1 MTLEAIATLTDALA
15 RYEAEMTTKAQ
26 CRVELIQEAHAVGFS
41 LSEIAA
47 HIGISRQRVGQL
59 LERANT

>member
-1 MTLEAIATLTDALA
+1 MTLKAIATLTDALA
-15 RYEAEMTTKAQ
+15 AYEAELSAQ
-26 CRVELIQEAHAVGFS
+26 AQVRVELIREATAVGFS

-59 LERANT
+59 LERATK

>member
-15 RYEAEMTTKAQ
+15 AYEAELSTQARH
-26 CRVELIQEAHAVGFS
+26 RVELIREARAAGFS

-47 HIGISRQRVGQL
+47 HIGITRQRVGQL
-59 LERANT
+59 LERGK